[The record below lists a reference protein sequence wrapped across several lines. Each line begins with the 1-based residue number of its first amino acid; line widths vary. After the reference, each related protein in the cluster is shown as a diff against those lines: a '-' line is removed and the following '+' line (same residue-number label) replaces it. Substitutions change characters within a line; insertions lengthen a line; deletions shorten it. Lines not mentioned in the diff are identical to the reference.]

1 MKELNGTF
9 EVGEV
14 NKTPV
19 NQKFPY
25 SFREFETWDEVL
37 GSVDYPTKEL
47 LALVNSHEKASAKA
61 NEYQKVTL
69 PYRPDPN
76 SKEQK
81 RQVLINNL
89 VKTFG
94 ISVEVATQ
102 QIDAIIASKEA
113 ETVTA

>member
-25 SFREFETWDEVL
+25 AYRQFESWDEVTK
-37 GSVDYPTKEL
+37 SVDYTEKNL
-47 LALVNSHEKASAKA
+47 LELVNSHEKASAKA
-61 NEYQKVTL
+61 NEYQKVTA

-76 SKEQK
+76 SKEVK

-102 QIDAIIASKEA
+102 QIDTIIGSQTA
-113 ETVTA
+113 ETV